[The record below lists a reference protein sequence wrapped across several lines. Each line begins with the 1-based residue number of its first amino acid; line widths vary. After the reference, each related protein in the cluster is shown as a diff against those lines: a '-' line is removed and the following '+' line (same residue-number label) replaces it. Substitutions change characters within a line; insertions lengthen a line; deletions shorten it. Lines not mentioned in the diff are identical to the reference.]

1 MIATAGFSGQAV
13 AQTQP
18 SPESP
23 SPTQTIHGH
32 IIAVDG
38 PFNIRIRDD
47 AGYEDYVE
55 LHRGTIITPT
65 GLTLTV
71 EMDVKVLG
79 YKNGTVFE
87 ANEIDA
93 PYTYAG
99 PPPL

>member
-1 MIATAGFSGQAV
+1 MIVTAGLPGRAI

-18 SPESP
+18 SSEST

-32 IIAVDG
+32 IMAVDG

-47 AGYEDYVE
+47 QGYEDYVE

-71 EMDVKVLG
+71 AMDVKVMG
-79 YKNGTVFE
+79 YTNGSVFE
-87 ANEIDA
+87 ANEIDTR
-93 PYTYAG
+93 YTYAG
-99 PPPL
+99 PPPI